1 MRFFS
6 QLLGFILLFAA
17 ATATQGTPPAEA
29 QPPFQ
34 LKLIGPNIWAAID
47 DAKGDAG
54 ANAGFVIGD
63 SGVVV
68 IDTFENETAAKA
80 LLTEI
85 RKRTHLPVKFVVN
98 THYHLDHVAGNRV
111 FSNAGAVIVAHEN
124 LRGWINTENLKFFGE
139 KIKPEE
145 KSLVAQLLGP
155 EVSYDSAVTLF
166 LGSRRINVQPFAGH
180 TGGDSVVSIPDAG
193 VVFCGDLFWRK
204 TLPNLI
210 DATTSAWIN
219 TLSDLA
225 VLPAQPANNSTLT
238 RAEVFVPGHGDVGTS
253 ADVLEFKKYL
263 EYLRA
268 TVKGPADN
276 GKTGDDLVNAVL
288 PDLTK
293 TYGTLD
299 FFKDFSRSNILDVAA
314 ELRGLK
320 RVPPPD
326 KK

>member
-1 MRFFS
+1 MRFFFR
-6 QLLGFILLFAA
+6 LLSLVLFAA
-17 ATATQGTPPAEA
+17 SIAVAQASSPNQTQL
-29 QPPFQ
+29 PFQ

-68 IDTFENETAAKA
+68 IDTFENESAAKA

-85 RKRTHLPVKFVVN
+85 HNLTQLPVKFVIN

-111 FSNAGAVIVAHEN
+111 FSNTGAVIVGHHSIRA
-124 LRGWINTENLKFFGE
+124 WINTENLKFFGD
-139 KIKPEE
+139 KITPEE
-145 KSLVAQLLGP
+145 KTQVQQLLGP
-155 EVSYDSAVTLF
+155 EVVYDTGVTLF
-166 LGSRRINVQPFAGH
+166 LGSRRVKVQFFEGH

-210 DATTSAWIN
+210 DATTSVWIN
-219 TLSDLA
+219 TLSDIA
-225 VLPAQPANNSTLT
+225 ALPAQAVNTSPSG
-238 RAEVFVPGHGDVGTS
+238 RSGVFVPGHGDVGTA
-253 ADVLEFKKYL
+253 ADVLEFQKYL

-268 TVKGPADN
+268 AAQKPVDA
-276 GKTGDDLVNAVL
+276 GKSGDELVNAVL
-288 PDLTK
+288 PDLTAN
-293 TYGTLD
+293 YGSWD
-299 FFKDFSRSNILDVAA
+299 FFKYFSRSNILDAAA
-314 ELRGLK
+314 EIRGSK
-320 RVPPPD
+320 RIPPRD